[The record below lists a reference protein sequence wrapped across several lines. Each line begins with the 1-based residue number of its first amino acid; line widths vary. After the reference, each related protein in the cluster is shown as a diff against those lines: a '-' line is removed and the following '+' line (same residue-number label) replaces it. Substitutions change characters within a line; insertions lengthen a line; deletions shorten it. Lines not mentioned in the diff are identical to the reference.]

1 MQRTKEEMARILY
14 DADNVDQGG
23 GSITP
28 KQKRLVDLERVDGWA
43 KHWFKA
49 AALVLGAAASVFLGY
64 ELFSYLNGVT
74 DAYGKYLT
82 KLVEAKGAVQVSFDW
97 HMLLMG
103 WAIVLA
109 LTVVVVATM
118 RVISPVEAKGKET
131 DLPTLAAIKEVLEL
145 VKSVKDIT

>member
-1 MQRTKEEMARILY
+1 
-14 DADNVDQGG
+14 
-23 GSITP
+23 
-28 KQKRLVDLERVDGWA
+28 
-43 KHWFKA
+43 
-49 AALVLGAAASVFLGY
+49 
-64 ELFSYLNGVT
+64 
-74 DAYGKYLT
+74 
-82 KLVEAKGAVQVSFDW
+82 
-97 HMLLMG
+97 MLLMG